1 MTKSEFKQDLL
12 RGLGRC
18 VQAVQSEPERY
29 RECVLWACSHEI
41 AYDPQCEGSRAY
53 YVYDMVACYPERE
66 PFIAAAVEALGKAK
80 AGSWKLSYLAE
91 LCGLFARDS
100 SEAAE
105 AALWAKYEV
114 IYAAF
119 SARHRPSR
127 AAMDELFTLDSIAV
141 LLARDSRTRL
151 RLCADIGALYAAGC
165 PCDGWDFTWFYDVRV
180 RRARRSIEKA
190 ALRNEDIRA
199 FLAEADRVEEEMA
212 RPHSRRKFQ
221 KFEKELPDA
230 EAVFSTLRSGVTD
243 PDELH
248 GLVRELFDLEDAGVK
263 VPAELLLQAYE
274 SGYCSCCRETT
285 VRILARRRLLT
296 EDILHECLYDSDD
309 EIRAYA
315 RRLLARRHQ

>member
-18 VQAVQSEPERY
+18 VQAVQLSPERY

-41 AYDPQCEGSRAY
+41 AYDPECEGSRAY

-66 PFIAAAVEALGKAK
+66 PFAAATVEALKKAK
-80 AGSWKLSYLAE
+80 VGSWKLSYLAE
-91 LCGLFARDS
+91 L
-100 SEAAE
+100 
-105 AALWAKYEV
+105 
-114 IYAAF
+114 
-119 SARHRPSR
+119 
-127 AAMDELFTLDSIAV
+127 
-141 LLARDSRTRL
+141 
-151 RLCADIGALYAAGC
+151 
-165 PCDGWDFTWFYDVRV
+165 
-180 RRARRSIEKA
+180 
-190 ALRNEDIRA
+190 
-199 FLAEADRVEEEMA
+199 
-212 RPHSRRKFQ
+212 
-221 KFEKELPDA
+221 PDA
-230 EAVFSTLRSGVTD
+230 EAVFSALRSGVTD

-248 GLVRELFDLEDAGVK
+248 GLVMELFDLEDAGVK